1 LGDRRDVPELLQQSQ
16 VFILSTHY
24 EGLPISILEAMRCG
38 LPVIGSSV
46 NGIPEEVEQGQTGFV
61 VPPRDPEAL
70 ANALDRILSSSELR
84 ISMGIAAKA
93 KFEREF
99 TIDRMT
105 DETQM
110 IYAEVSKVKAAH

>member
-1 LGDRRDVPELLQQSQ
+1 
-16 VFILSTHY
+16 
-24 EGLPISILEAMRCG
+24 
-38 LPVIGSSV
+38 
-46 NGIPEEVEQGQTGFV
+46 
-61 VPPRDPEAL
+61 L
-70 ANALDRILSSSELR
+70 ADALDRVLSSSELR

-110 IYAEVSKVKAAH
+110 IYAEVVKTKAFH